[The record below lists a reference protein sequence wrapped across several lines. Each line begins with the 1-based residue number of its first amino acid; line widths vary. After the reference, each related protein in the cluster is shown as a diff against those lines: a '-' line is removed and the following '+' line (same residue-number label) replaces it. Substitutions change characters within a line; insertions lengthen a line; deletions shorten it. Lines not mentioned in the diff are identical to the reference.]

1 MSFEEE
7 LNVKIDSVFDSKG
20 FRQFQKR
27 LDEVRSNVAPFS
39 QIFEA
44 AEKTAGRQK
53 FLDEFNRKLEN
64 SGLKIRELNEDLR
77 DFGAMR
83 DMLQNRGG
91 IDPSGFDNINS
102 AALSAREQMDK
113 FNGVVVDSNNNLQST
128 GDMVERLTGQFELP
142 SLGQRN
148 QSRKSDRADLSDT
161 SLRKRFE
168 AGEGPLGGFETE
180 RAPNLQF
187 PSETKAVTDAGFS
200 KNVPLLNEMERSLTA
215 IANTSMPDLLSQ
227 VVFPEELVGKSKM
240 LNKGLSENSEVITTF
255 DRAMNQARQ
264 STADMS
270 QSTLLGSRRL
280 QLMVNSLRMLRR
292 NTLLG
297 SKKLQEMA
305 NSFRESDKTAQ
316 GFQRVLS
323 RQIPTLQ
330 NLQMALLGVQF
341 QLLSL
346 AFIFGGLLA
355 PALGAVGIF
364 SILSTTLKQLF
375 LPTALSLLPIVFDI
389 RDALLDLDDGLVKTI
404 GQFLVGATVVTALG
418 SALAF
423 LVNGLLSVASV
434 LGTPIAVAVR
444 LIRILG
450 FLKFGTSSLIGI
462 LSAFGSGGVIGGIT
476 AVGSVIA
483 SLAAPILAII
493 GIAIALFVVFQ
504 RFPGIADMIMDTLGV
519 VFKMFKLTF
528 ISIIDILKGAFNIIT
543 GIITTVVAVLTG
555 DFDKAIKGIKEIL
568 FGLRVAILRPFVRAL
583 NFVTQNV
590 LPGFIDFAETVLT
603 GFIDVIQNNATVIKD
618 ALLGLVP
625 KGVRGIVDDNLNFE
639 QMAEDAKELVT
650 GVTDSIG
657 TIEKLEVPKLGK
669 DFKPKDSGKSQE
681 PKKKEENNM
690 FSFGDINMDEN
701 NKTPIET
708 GRELG
713 RGVNQE
719 TKNRRSSIFESGT

>member
-1 MSFEEE
+1 M
-7 LNVKIDSVFDSKG
+7 
-20 FRQFQKR
+20 
-27 LDEVRSNVAPFS
+27 
-39 QIFEA
+39 
-44 AEKTAGRQK
+44 
-53 FLDEFNRKLEN
+53 
-64 SGLKIRELNEDLR
+64 
-77 DFGAMR
+77 
-83 DMLQNRGG
+83 
-91 IDPSGFDNINS
+91 
-102 AALSAREQMDK
+102 
-113 FNGVVVDSNNNLQST
+113 
-128 GDMVERLTGQFELP
+128 
-142 SLGQRN
+142 GQRN
-148 QSRKSDRADLSDT
+148 PSSKSDRADLSDT

-187 PSETKAVTDAGFS
+187 PSETKAITDAGFS
-200 KNVPLLNEMERSLTA
+200 EQVPAINEMERSLTA
-215 IANTSMPDLLSQ
+215 IANTPMSDLLSQ
-227 VVFPEELVGKSKM
+227 VVFPEELVGRSKM
-240 LNKGLSENSEVITTF
+240 LNKGLSENLDAITMF
-255 DRAMNQARQ
+255 DRQMNQARQ
-264 STADMS
+264 STVDMS
-270 QSTLLGSRRL
+270 ESTLLGSRRL
-280 QLMVNSLRMLRR
+280 QNMVNSLRMLRR

-297 SKKLQEMA
+297 SKRLQQTA
-305 NSFRESDKTAQ
+305 NSFRESEVTAQ
-316 GFQRVLS
+316 GFSRVIR
-323 RQIPTLQ
+323 RQIPSLQ

-364 SILSTTLKQLF
+364 SILSSTLKQLF

-404 GQFLVGATVVTALG
+404 GQFLVGATVATALG

-423 LVNGLLSVASV
+423 LINGLLSVASV
-434 LGTPIAVAVR
+434 LLSPLGAAAR
-444 LIRILG
+444 LLRVLG
-450 FLKFGTSSLIGI
+450 FLKFGTTTLLGA

-504 RFPGIADMIMDTLGV
+504 RFPGIADMITDVLGV
-519 VFKMFKLTF
+519 VFKMFKLVF
-528 ISIIDILKGAFNIIT
+528 MNIIDILKGAFNIIT
-543 GIITTVVAVLTG
+543 GIITTVIAVLTG

-603 GFIDVIQNNATVIKD
+603 GFIDVIQNNATIIKD
-618 ALLGLVP
+618 ALLNLLP
-625 KGVRGIVDDNLNFE
+625 KGVRGIVDSNLNFE
-639 QMAEDAKELVT
+639 QMAKDAKKLVT
-650 GVTDSIG
+650 GVTDSVG
-657 TIEKLEVPKLGK
+657 TIEKMEVPKLGK
-669 DFKPKDSGKSQE
+669 DFKPKDSGKNQE

-701 NKTPIET
+701 DKTPIET
-708 GRELG
+708 GRDLG
-713 RGVNQE
+713 RGINQE